1 MGLDKI
7 SITLY
12 DLLGYLL
19 PGYVL
24 LLACSVAESSYWGS
38 NVFALSH
45 LSRNPILAAVVA
57 YFLGQVSHA
66 TGSWIKTKR
75 YKWFY
80 DSGGYRLHPEV
91 IERVA
96 QALQETYGLKLD
108 EDKKLSN
115 IDRYVLA
122 DSYVVASGG
131 SVERD
136 ILTAREGFFKA
147 SVVAFVA
154 LALTTFSMLFARTPR
169 FQTQP
174 GVYVTPNWIGII
186 TLTLLF
192 LLIVW
197 LFRQRFIF
205 FNCIKTN
212 NALLT
217 FLALRQKS
225 MEMKG
230 TEINKPDAGHA
241 TRAAEN
247 S

>member
-7 SITLY
+7 SVTLY

-24 LLACSVAESSYWGS
+24 LLACSVAEASYWGS
-38 NVFALSH
+38 SVFALSRIN
-45 LSRNPILAAVVA
+45 RNPILAAVVA

-66 TGSWIKTKR
+66 VGSWIKAKK

-80 DSGGYRLHPEV
+80 DRGSYRLHPDV
-91 IERVA
+91 AERVS
-96 QALQETYGLKLD
+96 QALQETYGLELD
-108 EDKKLSN
+108 EDRKLSK

-122 DSYVVASGG
+122 DSYIIASGG

-147 SVVAFVA
+147 SVVAFAA
-154 LALTTFSMLFARTPR
+154 LALTVFSMLFAPTPR

-174 GVYVTPNWIGII
+174 GAYVVPNRLGVI
-186 TLTLLF
+186 TLTVLS

-217 FLALRQKS
+217 FLALHQRNG
-225 MEMKG
+225 ETKG
-230 TEINKPDAGHA
+230 ADSKRDDTGH
-241 TRAAEN
+241 TPGPPGN